1 MSVSS
6 ISSYTGFLGHS
17 KLADVEAEKT
27 RAPAQSR
34 AVTADNQ
41 QQGQSSG
48 QPSASEAVTISLS
61 ADALFALSQM
71 TNKASV
77 VPSYY
82 EQFFPT
88 REGFSARNLAAAVD
102 DPGAQPFSQNRAF
115 AEVAQAARANLNDKY
130 QQMRESGQPFDK
142 DSFEGVDWSS
152 LFGELDRRALYAVA
166 SNEGGLFS
174 EDEQLTARSFMSNQQ
189 GLAMGLYAGP
199 QRLEGNYSHPGML
212 DGALASKSA
221 ILFLEQVSAEEKSS
235 VGWAHSRA
243 VSQSHYEME
252 MEKRGEVAEDFT
264 SEHPLV
270 QLIKSALDTWPSRPG
285 AVSIGNVESEEDLR
299 AQPWFKDFESQLD
312 SAIAKTRELYSVS

>member
-6 ISSYTGFLGHS
+6 ISGYAGSLGLS
-17 KLADVEAEKT
+17 KPADAEAEKT
-27 RAPAQSR
+27 QATRT
-34 AVTADNQ
+34 VTADNQ

-48 QPSASEAVTISLS
+48 QPPASEAVKITLS

-71 TNKASV
+71 NNKASA
-77 VPSYY
+77 VPSHY

-115 AEVAQAARANLNDKY
+115 AEVAQASRANLDGKY
-130 QQMRESGQPFDK
+130 QQMRDSGQPFDK

-152 LFGELDRRALYAVA
+152 LFGELDRRALFAVA

-174 EDEQLTARSFMSNQQ
+174 EDEQDIAKSFMGNQQ
-189 GLAMGLYAGP
+189 GLAMGAYAGP
-199 QRLEGNYSHPGML
+199 QSVRGNYSHPGML
-212 DGALASKSA
+212 DHAQSMKSGIHFMDA
-221 ILFLEQVSAEEKSS
+221 VSNEEKASS
-235 VGWAHSRA
+235 FQWAEQRA
-243 VSQSHYEME
+243 VMQWSYEME

-299 AQPWFKDFESQLD
+299 AQPWFKGFEGQLD
-312 SAIAKTRELYSVS
+312 SAIAKTRELYGVS

>member
-6 ISSYTGFLGHS
+6 ITGYSGSLGHS
-17 KLADVEAEKT
+17 KPADVEAEQSQT
-27 RAPAQSR
+27 PAKSR
-34 AVTADNQ
+34 TDSADK
-41 QQGQSSG
+41 QGQG
-48 QPSASEAVTISLS
+48 QPSASEAVTVSIS
-61 ADALFALSQM
+61 AEALLALSKSKEN
-71 TNKASV
+71 TSV

-88 REGFSARNLAAAVD
+88 REGFSARNLAAAVE

-115 AEVAQAARANLNDKY
+115 AEVAQAARANLDGKY
-130 QQMRESGQPFDK
+130 QQMRDSGQPFDK

-152 LFGELDRRALYAVA
+152 LLGELDRRALYAVA

-174 EDEQLTARSFMSNQQ
+174 EDEQDIAKSFMGNQQ

-199 QRLEGNYSHPGML
+199 QSVRGNYSHPAML
-212 DGALASKSA
+212 DGALSSKSS

-235 VGWAHSRA
+235 VEWAHSRA

-252 MEKRGEVAEDFT
+252 MDKRGDVAEDFT
-264 SEHPLV
+264 SEDPLV
-270 QLIKSALDTWPSRPG
+270 RLIKAALDAWPSRPG

-299 AQPWFKDFESQLD
+299 AQPWFKGFEGQLD
-312 SAIAKTRELYSVS
+312 SAIARSRELYGVS